1 MKILSNYDELILSID
16 SSDTKRF
23 ESLLAYSDCRNDL
36 INKYVENYGVE
47 NIHKIT
53 KNVQARALKNELEKI
68 CLECKNLD
76 CQINN
81 NSLFDS
87 RKMVYIHEENIRSN
101 QRIHHT

>member
-23 ESLLAYSDCRNDL
+23 ENLIAYSDCRNDL

-47 NIHKIT
+47 SIHKIT

-68 CLECKNLD
+68 CLECESIDCKIKKN
-76 CQINN
+76 
-81 NSLFDS
+81 SFSDS
-87 RKMVYIHEENIRSN
+87 QKIVYIHEENMLSN
-101 QRIHHT
+101 KIIHHS